1 MTQGFGWGILG
12 PGRIAGRF
20 ATDLARLPEARR
32 VAVGSRDLARAQAFA
47 AEHAFERAYGSY
59 EELVRDPEV
68 QAVYV
73 ATPHPF
79 HAEHSRL
86 CLEHGK
92 AVLCEKPMAVN
103 ARQAREMVACARA
116 NGAFLMEAMW
126 SRFNPVMSQVR
137 RWLSEGAIGEVRL
150 VTADFGF
157 RTAWNPQGRL
167 LDLNLAGGALLDVGV
182 YVVSLASMV
191 FGQAPQTVSA
201 SAYLGETGVDEQT
214 AMLFGYPSGA
224 LAQLFC
230 AIRTATIGEA
240 RLYGTEGHI
249 YIPDFWRATQAVL
262 SRPGREAERVE
273 GEAGYHFEA
282 AEVMACVRAGQV
294 ESAVMPLDE
303 SVGILETMDRVRGLI
318 GLKYPMD

>member
-12 PGRIAGRF
+12 PGRIAARF

-32 VAVGSRDLARAQAFA
+32 AAVGSRDLARAQTFA
-47 AEHAFERAYGSY
+47 AEHGFERAYGSY
-59 EELVRDPEV
+59 KALVSDPDV

-79 HAEHSRL
+79 HAEHTRL

-103 ARQAREMVACARA
+103 ARQAREMAACARA
-116 NGAFLMEAMW
+116 NGVFLMEAMW
-126 SRFNPVMSQVR
+126 SRFNPVMVQVGH
-137 RWLSEGAIGEVRL
+137 WLKEGAIGEVRL
-150 VTADFGF
+150 LTADFGF

-191 FGQAPQTVSA
+191 YGQPPQTLSA
-201 SAYLGETGVDEQT
+201 AAHLGETGVDEQT
-214 AMLFGYPSGA
+214 AMLFTYPDGA

-230 AIRTATIGEA
+230 AIRTATVGEA
-240 RLYGTEGHI
+240 RLYGTEGQIH
-249 YIPDFWRATQAVL
+249 IPDFWRATQAIL
-262 SRPGREAERVE
+262 IRPGQEPECTT

-282 AEVMACVRAGQV
+282 AEVMARVQAGQC
-294 ESAVMPLDE
+294 ESAIMPLEE
-303 SVGILETMDRVRGLI
+303 SVAILETMDRVRNLI

>member
-1 MTQGFGWGILG
+1 MTQTFGWGILG
-12 PGRIAGRF
+12 PGRIAARF
-20 ATDLARLPEARR
+20 ATDLARLPQARR
-32 VAVGSRDLARAQAFA
+32 VAVGSRDASRAQAFA
-47 AEHAFERAYGSY
+47 AEHGFERAYGSY
-59 EELVRDPEV
+59 EALVSDPEV

-79 HAEHSRL
+79 HAEHTRL

-103 ARQAREMVACARA
+103 ARQAREMAACARA

-126 SRFNPVMSQVR
+126 SRFNPVMAEVR
-137 RWLSEGAIGEVRL
+137 RWLHQGAIGEVRL

-182 YVVSLASMV
+182 YVASLASMV
-191 FGQAPQTVSA
+191 YGQQPKTLSA
-201 SAYLGETGVDEQT
+201 SAHLGETGVDEQT
-214 AMLFGYPSGA
+214 AMLFTYPNGA

-230 AIRTATIGEA
+230 AIRTATVGEA

-249 YIPDFWRATQAVL
+249 HIPEFWRATQATL
-262 SRPGREAERVE
+262 YRPGQEPQRIT

-282 AEVMACVRAGQV
+282 AEVMACVQRGER

-303 SVGILETMDRVRGLI
+303 SVAILETMDRVRSLI
-318 GLKYPMD
+318 GLTYPMD

>member
-1 MTQGFGWGILG
+1 MVQAFGWGILG

-20 ATDLARLPEARR
+20 ATDLRRLPEARR
-32 VAVGSRDLARAQAFA
+32 VAVGSRDLSRAQAFA
-47 AEHAFERAYGSY
+47 AEHGFERAYGSY
-59 EELVRDPEV
+59 EALVNDPDV
-68 QAVYV
+68 HAVYV

-79 HAEHSRL
+79 HAEHTIL

-92 AVLCEKPMAVN
+92 AVLCEKPLAVN
-103 ARQAREMVACARA
+103 ARQAREMAACARA
-116 NGAFLMEAMW
+116 NGVFLMEAMW
-126 SRFNPVMSQVR
+126 SRFNPVMAEVR

-182 YVVSLASMV
+182 YVASLASMV
-191 FGQAPQTVSA
+191 YGQQPQALSA
-201 SAYLGETGVDEQT
+201 AAHLGETGVDEQT
-214 AMLFGYPSGA
+214 AMLFHYPNGA

-249 YIPDFWRATQAVL
+249 AIPDFWRATQATL
-262 SRPGREAERVE
+262 HRPGQEPQPIA

-282 AEVMACVRAGQV
+282 AEVMACLQTGQR
-294 ESAVMPLDE
+294 ESAIMPLDE
-303 SVGILETMDRVRGLI
+303 SVAILETMDQVRRLI